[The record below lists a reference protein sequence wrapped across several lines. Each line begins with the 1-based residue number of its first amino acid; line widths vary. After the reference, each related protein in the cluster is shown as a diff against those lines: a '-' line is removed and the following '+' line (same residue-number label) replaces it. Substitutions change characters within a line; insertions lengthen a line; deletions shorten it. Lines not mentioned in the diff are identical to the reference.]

1 MRGMCQDMPDRG
13 YRGAEMRERYDIIV
27 VGAGP
32 AGSIAAKTAAMR
44 GCDVLMIEKRQEI
57 GDPVRCAEGVAKP
70 RIKRHI
76 EPDERWIAAEVRGS
90 RIFAPDGTNVELSE
104 DVSGSEV
111 GYVLERKLFDRAL
124 ADAAAIAGAE
134 VQVKTRA
141 TGLIIEDGYVKGITA
156 MHFGCEEVE
165 ICSDI
170 VIGAD
175 GIESRIGRWA
185 GIDTTLPPSEINTCA
200 QFLVTDIDVAQDRCE
215 FHLGSAVA
223 PSGYLWIFPKGNRCA
238 NIGIGVGGN
247 TCSPGKRPI
256 DLLQDFVRTR
266 YPDGKII
273 ELVVG
278 GEPASGPIGQTVA
291 NGLMLVGDA
300 ARQVDPL
307 TGGGI
312 ANAMDA
318 GSIAGDVAA
327 SAIAEGDVSRKRL
340 QEYDAGWREDFGKRL
355 DRSLAVKDRFVTL
368 TDDDLNKLAH
378 SVEGIDFATMDLFG
392 LLVALI
398 RKNPKTLF
406 GLRKMF
412 M

>member
-1 MRGMCQDMPDRG
+1 MKDK
-13 YRGAEMRERYDIIV
+13 YDIIV

-32 AGSIAAKTAAMR
+32 AGSITAKTAAMR

-57 GDPVRCAEGVAKP
+57 GDPVRCAEGVAKL
-70 RIKRHI
+70 RIKKHI

-90 RIFAPDGTNVELSE
+90 RIFAPDGTGVELSE

-124 ADAAAIAGAE
+124 ADAAALAGAE

-141 TGLIIEDGYVKGITA
+141 TGLIMEDGYVKGITA

-165 ICSDI
+165 IRADI

-175 GIESRIGRWA
+175 GIESMIGRWA
-185 GIDTTLPPSEINTCA
+185 GIDTTLKPSDVNTCA
-200 QFLVTDIDVAQDRCE
+200 QFLVADIDVAQDRCE

-223 PSGYLWIFPKGNRCA
+223 PSGYVWIFPKGNRCA
-238 NIGIGVGGN
+238 NVGIGVGGN
-247 TCSPGKRPI
+247 TCTPGKRPI

-278 GEPASGPIGQTVA
+278 GEPASGPIEQTVA

-327 SAIAEGDVSRKRL
+327 SAIAEGDVSLARL
-340 QEYDAGWREDFGKRL
+340 QEYDTGWRAEFGKRL
-355 DRSLAVKDRFVTL
+355 NRSLAVKNHFVTL
-368 TDDDLNKLAH
+368 TDNDLNKLAH
-378 SVEGIDFATMDLFG
+378 SVEGFDFATMDLFG
-392 LLVALI
+392 LLVAMI
-398 RKNPKTLF
+398 KKNPKTLWS
-406 GLRKMF
+406 LRKMF
-412 M
+412 V

>member
-1 MRGMCQDMPDRG
+1 
-13 YRGAEMRERYDIIV
+13 MRERYDIIV

-44 GCDVLMIEKRQEI
+44 GCRVLMIEKRQEI

-70 RIKRHI
+70 RIKKHI
-76 EPDERWIAAEVRGS
+76 EPDDRWIAAEVRGS
-90 RIFAPDGTNVELSE
+90 RIFAPDGTGVELSE

-124 ADAAAIAGAE
+124 ADAAALAGAE

-141 TGLIIEDGYVKGITA
+141 TGLIMEDGYVKGITA
-156 MHFGCEEVE
+156 MHLGCDEVE
-165 ICSDI
+165 IRADI

-175 GIESRIGRWA
+175 GIESKIGRWA
-185 GIDTTLPPSEINTCA
+185 GIDTTLPPSKINTCA
-200 QFLVTDIDVAQDRCE
+200 QFLVADIDIAQDRCE

-256 DLLQDFVRTR
+256 NILQDFVRTR

-278 GEPASGPIGQTVA
+278 GEPASGPIKQTVA
-291 NGLMLVGDA
+291 NGFMLVGDA

-318 GSIAGDVAA
+318 GGIAGAVAA
-327 SAIAEGDVSRKRL
+327 GAIAEGDVSEARL
-340 QEYDAGWREDFGKRL
+340 QEYDAGWRAEFGKRL
-355 DRSLAVKDRFVTL
+355 DRSLAVKDHFISL
-368 TDDDLNKLAH
+368 TDADLNKLAH
-378 SVEGIDFATMDLFG
+378 SVEGLDFATMDLFG

-398 RKNPKTLF
+398 KKNPKTLWS
-406 GLRKMF
+406 LRKLF
-412 M
+412 V

>member
-1 MRGMCQDMPDRG
+1 
-13 YRGAEMRERYDIIV
+13 MRERYDIIV

-32 AGSIAAKTAAMR
+32 AGSITAKTAAMR

-124 ADAAAIAGAE
+124 ADAAALAGAE

-141 TGLIIEDGYVKGITA
+141 TGLIIEDGYVKGITV
-156 MHFGCEEVE
+156 MHLGCEEVE
-165 ICSDI
+165 IRADI

-175 GIESRIGRWA
+175 GIESKIGRWA
-185 GIDTTLPPSEINTCA
+185 GIDTTLSPSEINTCA
-200 QFLVTDIDVAQDRCE
+200 QFIVADIDIAQDRCE

-223 PSGYLWIFPKGNRCA
+223 PSGYLWVFPKGNRCA
-238 NIGIGVGGN
+238 NVGIGVGGN

-256 DLLQDFVRTR
+256 DILQNFVRTR

-327 SAIAEGDVSRKRL
+327 SAIAEGDVSLARL
-340 QEYDAGWREDFGKRL
+340 QEYDAGWRADFGKRL

-368 TDDDLNKLAH
+368 TDDDLNNLAH
-378 SVEGIDFATMDLFG
+378 SVEGLDFATMDLFG

-398 RKNPKTLF
+398 KKNPKTLWS
-406 GLRKMF
+406 LRKMF
-412 M
+412 V